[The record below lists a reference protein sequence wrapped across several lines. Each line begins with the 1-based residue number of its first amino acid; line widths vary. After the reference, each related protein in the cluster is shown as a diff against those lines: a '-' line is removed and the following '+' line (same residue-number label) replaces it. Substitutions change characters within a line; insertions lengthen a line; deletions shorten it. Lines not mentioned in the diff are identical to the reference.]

1 MGFLMLMKAAA
12 SCRTPKL
19 RLEVIEMNRIVA
31 FLIVFSLAICGIQT
45 TAAIAQEAAPATAPG
60 ADYVIGKEDVMAINV
75 WKDAELS
82 IKDVVVR
89 PDGKISLPLVGDV
102 QADGLTVKQLQDT
115 ITDKLKEYVT
125 APVVTVTV
133 TKIFSKSVSIVGQV
147 GKPGIYTIG
156 SPMTV
161 IELLARAGGPTI
173 DAKTK
178 KIKIFRKE
186 GGKILTFLFN
196 YNDIASG
203 KNLSQ
208 NILLKSGDEIVVP

>member
-1 MGFLMLMKAAA
+1 MN
-12 SCRTPKL
+12 KL
-19 RLEVIEMNRIVA
+19 A
-31 FLIVFSLAICGIQT
+31 FTFVMFVFALCGT
-45 TAAIAQEAAPATAPG
+45 TAAQAPSKEAAPALAGPG
-60 ADYVIGKEDVMAINV
+60 NDYIIGVEDIMAINV

-82 IKDVVVR
+82 LKDVVVR
-89 PDGKISLPLVGDV
+89 PDGKISFPLVGDI

-125 APVVTVTV
+125 APVVTVTI
-133 TKIFSKSVSIVGQV
+133 TRIFSKSVSIVGQV
-147 GKPGIYTIG
+147 QKPGVYTIG

-161 IELLARAGGPTI
+161 IELLSRAGGPTI

-186 GGKILTFLFN
+186 NGKTLMFLFN
-196 YNDIASG
+196 YNDIVSG